1 MRKSLVKNCL
11 QGMVDH
17 IGKRVIGLWMLD
29 GKPTW
34 YKGTIVN
41 FAVDTNAHTVIF
53 DDGDQS
59 KYNLEKSLNK
69 LKPTLKW
76 YDNKTDYENTKD
88 LVEALDERSC
98 IVSQSQEFRIMST
111 SIVNRKRGNDS
122 AVEDGFL
129 SHEIEEAKKLSL
141 LPEDNCKRSRH
152 GRKLNKVQKLD
163 WSNNNI
169 GLSYD
174 NPSEHSKKY
183 SAPNMTL
190 IAEVVEP
197 QAISTDAAVPCLQGS
212 EESDETDES
221 DEANEVDEV
230 DDGANVENA
239 NEVET
244 SCENEVNTGAAK
256 PCRFI
261 SAMGPISPDS
271 DKRKDLEHKFGELL
285 HNPGKLLDKILQRE
299 DCARII
305 RKLLFNLKKYN
316 HVVRQF
322 NSGLIDED
330 ELIEYKSEDFIT
342 QTELTHRLQKRKQ
355 REDWHILPTS

>member
-1 MRKSLVKNCL
+1 
-11 QGMVDH
+11 MVDH

-53 DDGDQS
+53 DDGDKS

-76 YDNKTDYENTKD
+76 YDDTGDENTKD
-88 LVEALDERSC
+88 LMDALDERPRM
-98 IVSQSQEFRIMST
+98 VSQNQELRIMST
-111 SIVNRKRGNDS
+111 SIINRKRGNDS
-122 AVEDGFL
+122 AIKDGFFN
-129 SHEIEEAKKLSL
+129 HEIEEAKKLSL

-163 WSNNNI
+163 WSNNI
-169 GLSYD
+169 DRSYD
-174 NPSEHSKKY
+174 NPSEHNNKY
-183 SAPNMTL
+183 STPNITL
-190 IAEVVEP
+190 IAEVVESE
-197 QAISTDAAVPCLQGS
+197 AISTDAASPCLQES
-212 EESDETDES
+212 EELDETDEL
-221 DEANEVDEV
+221 DEANEV
-230 DDGANVENA
+230 DDGANVDDN
-239 NEVET
+239 ET
-244 SCENEVNTGAAK
+244 SCENEVNTVAAK

-271 DKRKDLEHKFGELL
+271 DKRKDLEHKFGELQL

-316 HVVRQF
+316 HVVLQF
-322 NSGLIDED
+322 NAGLIDED

-342 QTELTHRLQKRKQ
+342 QKELTSRLQKRKQ
-355 REDWHILPTS
+355 REDWHILTS